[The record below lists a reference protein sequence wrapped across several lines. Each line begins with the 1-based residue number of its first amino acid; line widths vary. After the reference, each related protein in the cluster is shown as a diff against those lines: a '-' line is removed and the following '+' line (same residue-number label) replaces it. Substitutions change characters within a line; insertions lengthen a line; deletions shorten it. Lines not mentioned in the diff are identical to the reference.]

1 MTSRVDITH
10 PRRADVLV
18 VGAGPAGIAAAI
30 TAQRAG
36 LAVVVIDK
44 ASFPRDKCCGDGLT
58 TGALRLLD
66 SLGLQPAS
74 VPSWTPCRDV
84 TLRSPSGRTI
94 ELQLPEDGQFAAIAT
109 RIDLDNALVRH
120 ARSLDIEVREATEF
134 LEIVT
139 AEIGRAHV

>member
-1 MTSRVDITH
+1 MTSPV
-10 PRRADVLV
+10 DVLV

-36 LAVVVIDK
+36 LHVVVIDK

-58 TGALRLLD
+58 TGALRLLEQ
-66 SLGLQPAS
+66 LGLPPAR

-94 ELQLPEDGQFAAIAT
+94 ELQLPAEGQFAAIAT
-109 RIDLDNALVRH
+109 RHDLDNALVHH
-120 ARSLDIEVREATEF
+120 ARSLGV
-134 LEIVT
+134 
-139 AEIGRAHV
+139 